1 MWPPYKPGNLE
12 NLVDWI
18 FAFNQLV
25 SFAKILLTL
34 FQLDWLKF
42 VICIGLLWTGGG
54 VCYWALGICVGMTHA
69 HTIAGDSVLGLLVV
83 HHCNIRIIVPNAS
96 RISGQMLKTY
106 RNRPEILDTY
116 AGHFKFF
123 SMRLGK
129 DQIGSK
135 FAMSRINAYLGPN
148 VQKKGDLNVHNKSR
162 NLGQKRGWWGH
173 WLGNQNYQ
181 H

>member
-18 FAFNQLV
+18 FSFNQLV

-129 DQIGSK
+129 LSNWIK
-135 FAMSRINAYLGPN
+135 LCN
-148 VQKKGDLNVHNKSR
+148 VQNKSR
-162 NLGQKRGWWGH
+162 HLGKKGAASLQEVQCTSY
-173 WLGNQNYQ
+173 LFSYLL
-181 H
+181 